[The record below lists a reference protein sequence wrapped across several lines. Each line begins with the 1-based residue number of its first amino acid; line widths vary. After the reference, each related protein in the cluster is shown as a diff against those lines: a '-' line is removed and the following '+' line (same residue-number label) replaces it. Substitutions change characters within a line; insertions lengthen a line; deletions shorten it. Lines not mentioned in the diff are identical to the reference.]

1 MASTCSS
8 IAFGVAAAHGR
19 RNGVCCRR
27 QTRRVLLPH
36 RPGNSAR

>member
-8 IAFGVAAAHGR
+8 IAFGVATTHGR
-19 RNGVCCRR
+19 RNGVCFRR

-36 RPGNSAR
+36 RQGCCPR